1 MACSSAG
8 QCAAKATGLFVWWM
22 LGYLHGPGANQT
34 TGLAY
39 RNATMPGGTF
49 LASKA
54 VALGPN
60 SSTAAVAHSYS
71 LLLDWQWEPAFVE
84 AQRAVA
90 LNESDANALAWMS
103 KVFHYTLSLLVIFQ
117 DDR

>member
-71 LLLDWQWEPAFVE
+71 STRCCWTGSV
-84 AQRAVA
+84 V
-90 LNESDANALAWMS
+90 
-103 KVFHYTLSLLVIFQ
+103 VLVWY
-117 DDR
+117 RM